1 MERMHWHRTT
11 VQGRPASFG
20 LVAPSHPTES
30 TLVFLHGWALSD
42 RTYRRSLEPLG
53 GRGFTV
59 LAPSLPGFRGS
70 AELPANDRT
79 LAAYGRWVTDFL
91 DDRGINAPVTL
102 VGHSFGGAVAIKT
115 AHDHPGR
122 VSRLVLVNAIG
133 GATWT
138 ADGTLRTMSDRPLGD
153 WGVHLGAE
161 LVSVRG
167 LTHLLPVVAHD
178 ALAHAV
184 LRPGVLWRVGALAR
198 RADLGH
204 ELEEIKRRRLPTAV
218 LWGREDKVVP
228 WACAESLI
236 KALGDPEVTTVPGNH
251 GWLISD
257 PDRFAELLTNVLGLP
272 EEPLAS

>member
-11 VQGRPASFG
+11 VQARPASFG
-20 LVAPSHPTES
+20 LVAAAGPAQG

-42 RTYRRSLEPLG
+42 RTYRRSLEPLA
-53 GRGFTV
+53 RKGFTV
-59 LAPSLPGFRGS
+59 LAPSLPGFGGS
-70 AELPANDRT
+70 AELPADDRT
-79 LAAYGRWVTDFL
+79 LAAYGRWVRDFL
-91 DDRGINAPVTL
+91 DDRGIGEPVTL

-115 AHDHPGR
+115 AHDHPGL

-133 GATWT
+133 GATWSQ
-138 ADGTLRTMSDRPLGD
+138 DGTLRMSDRPLGD

-167 LTHLLPVVAHD
+167 LTRLLPVVAHD
-178 ALAHAV
+178 ALVHAV

-198 RADLGH
+198 QADLGPD
-204 ELEEIKRRRLPTAV
+204 LEELKRRRLPIAV

-236 KALGDPEVTTVPGNH
+236 KALGDPDVRTVPGHH
-251 GWLISD
+251 GWIISD
-257 PDRFAELLTNVLGLP
+257 PDRFAELLTNVLDLS
-272 EEPLAS
+272 EKPLAS